1 MLPTKNGVSPSC
13 IALPNGPW
21 PTILDFL
28 SERIPLVSRHDWY
41 TRLSSGEVV
50 LPNGQPL
57 TPDSAYRPNTK
68 LYYWRTLAHEQPI
81 PFEETVVFQDDWLVV
96 ADKPH
101 FLPITPKGRYLQET
115 LLVRLKRKLGI
126 DTLTPM
132 HRLDRET
139 AGLVAFTVQPSSR
152 HAYQSLFR
160 DRQVRKTY
168 EAIARH
174 DAALSFPQW
183 RHSRLQESERFM
195 AMEEVP
201 GEPNAHTLITLL
213 ESNGGWARYRLE
225 PTSGQKHQLRAHLN
239 ALGIPILHDQIYPEL
254 QPALPPEVAPDFSR
268 PLQLLART
276 LAFTDPVTGQERAFE
291 SPRRL
296 SLDII
301 DTLAD

>member
-139 AGLVAFTVQPSSR
+139 AGLVAFTVQPSTR

-168 EAIARH
+168 EAIAPH
-174 DAALSFPQW
+174 DATLSFPQW

-239 ALGIPILHDQIYPEL
+239 ALGIPIHGDRIYPDL
-254 QPALPPEVAPDFSR
+254 LPAEPADAPLNFDR
-268 PLQLLART
+268 PLQLLAQS
-276 LAFTDPVTGQERAFE
+276 LSFIDPVTGAERHFN
-291 SPRRL
+291 SQRTL
-296 SLDII
+296 SWPD
-301 DTLAD
+301 DQG